1 MIRKL
6 ICPLVAGVALA
17 ACAGAASA
25 QAPVTYGMGPVP
37 QAIPPLTYNYYYPP
51 QGAAPYPPRMY
62 LCPRPVPEFV
72 GYTWISYEPMAPHE
86 FLWRNHGRR
95 YYRDHGDGGSTITT
109 INWY

>member
-6 ICPLVAGVALA
+6 ICPLIAGVALA
-17 ACAGAASA
+17 AGGATA
-25 QAPVTYGMGPVP
+25 QAQEMVEGMGVVP

-72 GYTWISYEPMAPHE
+72 GYTWISYGPLAPHE
-86 FLWRNHGRR
+86 FLWRNHSRR
-95 YYRDHGDGGSTITT
+95 YYRDHGDGGSTVTT
-109 INWY
+109 IQWY